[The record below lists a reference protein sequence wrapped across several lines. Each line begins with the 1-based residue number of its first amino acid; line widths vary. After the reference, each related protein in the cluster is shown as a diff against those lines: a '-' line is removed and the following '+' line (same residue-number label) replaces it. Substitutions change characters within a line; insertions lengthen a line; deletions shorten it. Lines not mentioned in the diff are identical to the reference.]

1 MAAIQQVTTKTCTLR
16 SVMRTA
22 AFIKGHKEALQ
33 GKPFNY
39 DAYPNTN
46 DQWFYERGRLFGMIY
61 KYPVKDGKTIT
72 YDALYAFANAW
83 NANLIM

>member
-22 AFIKGHKEALQ
+22 AFIKGHKDALQ
-33 GKPFNY
+33 GKPFSY
-39 DAYPNTN
+39 DAYPDLN
-46 DQWFYERGRLFGMIY
+46 DQWSYERGRLFGAIY
-61 KYPVKDGKTIT
+61 KYPVKEGKTIT